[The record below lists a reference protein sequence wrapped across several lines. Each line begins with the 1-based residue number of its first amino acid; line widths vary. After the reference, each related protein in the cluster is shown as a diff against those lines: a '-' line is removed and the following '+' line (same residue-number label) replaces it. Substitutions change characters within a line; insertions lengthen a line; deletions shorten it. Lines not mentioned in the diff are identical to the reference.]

1 MHAGRRMMLGTI
13 EEELAA
19 CRKRFEGVE
28 VGAFVWCCHH
38 EIELEV
44 LTEPPE
50 KRIDYIMHENSSIE
64 RARRLYEFRPVLGK
78 LPAELGKARVEWGKA
93 YAEWDKAYDEW
104 DNAYAELGKARVE
117 WGKAYAEWG
126 KACAEW
132 DNASAELGKAC
143 AEWNKA
149 YAELDKARA
158 EWDKACDELDK
169 ARAEW
174 DKARDELAKAYDEYH
189 VEIHAL
195 HVAEVP
201 DTAWNGTSILGGS
214 AAITGRKED

>member
-93 YAEWDKAYDEW
+93 YAEW
-104 DNAYAELGKARVE
+104 
-117 WGKAYAEWG
+117 G

-158 EWDKACDELDK
+158 EWGKAC
-169 ARAEW
+169 AEW
-174 DKARDELAKAYDEYH
+174 DKACAEWDNARAELGKAC
-189 VEIHAL
+189 A
-195 HVAEVP
+195 
-201 DTAWNGTSILGGS
+201 NS
-214 AAITGRKED
+214 A

>member
-78 LPAELGKARVEWGKA
+78 LPAELGKARVEW
-93 YAEWDKAYDEW
+93 
-104 DNAYAELGKARVE
+104 
-117 WGKAYAEWG
+117 
-126 KACAEW
+126 
-132 DNASAELGKAC
+132 
-143 AEWNKA
+143 
-149 YAELDKARA
+149 
-158 EWDKACDELDK
+158 DKACDE
-169 ARAEW
+169 W
-174 DKARDELAKAYDEYH
+174 NKAYDEYH

>member
-78 LPAELGKARVEWGKA
+78 LPAELGKARVEWNNA
-93 YAEWDKAYDEW
+93 SAEWDKAYDEW
-104 DNAYAELGKARVE
+104 N
-117 WGKAYAEWG
+117 
-126 KACAEW
+126 
-132 DNASAELGKAC
+132 
-143 AEWNKA
+143 
-149 YAELDKARA
+149 
-158 EWDKACDELDK
+158 K

-174 DKARDELAKAYDEYH
+174 DKARAELAKAYDEYH

>member
-19 CRKRFEGVE
+19 CRKRF
-28 VGAFVWCCHH
+28 
-38 EIELEV
+38 
-44 LTEPPE
+44 
-50 KRIDYIMHENSSIE
+50 
-64 RARRLYEFRPVLGK
+64 
-78 LPAELGKARVEWGKA
+78 
-93 YAEWDKAYDEW
+93 
-104 DNAYAELGKARVE
+104 KARVE

-158 EWDKACDELDK
+158 EWDKA
-169 ARAEW
+169 
-174 DKARDELAKAYDEYH
+174 RDELAKAYDEYH

-201 DTAWNGTSILGGS
+201 DTAWNGESIFGG
-214 AAITGRKED
+214 A

>member
-1 MHAGRRMMLGTI
+1 MLGTI

-93 YAEWDKAYDEW
+93 YAEW
-104 DNAYAELGKARVE
+104 
-117 WGKAYAEWG
+117 
-126 KACAEW
+126 
-132 DNASAELGKAC
+132 GKAC

-149 YAELDKARA
+149 YAELGKARVEWDKAYAEWNKARAEWDKARA

>member
-1 MHAGRRMMLGTI
+1 MLGTI

-78 LPAELGKARVEWGKA
+78 LPAELGKARVEWNNA
-93 YAEWDKAYDEW
+93 SAEWDKAY
-104 DNAYAELGKARVE
+104 
-117 WGKAYAEWG
+117 
-126 KACAEW
+126 
-132 DNASAELGKAC
+132 
-143 AEWNKA
+143 
-149 YAELDKARA
+149 
-158 EWDKACDELDK
+158 
-169 ARAEW
+169 
-174 DKARDELAKAYDEYH
+174 AKYH

-201 DTAWNGTSILGGS
+201 DTAWNGTSILGGV
-214 AAITGRKED
+214 